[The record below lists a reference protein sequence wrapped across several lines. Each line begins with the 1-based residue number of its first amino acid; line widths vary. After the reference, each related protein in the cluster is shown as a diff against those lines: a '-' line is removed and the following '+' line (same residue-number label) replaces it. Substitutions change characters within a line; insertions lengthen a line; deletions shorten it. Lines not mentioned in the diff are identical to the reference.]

1 MSLIPGGRLCGCG
14 QHGCIEA
21 YGSGTAL
28 LRAAKELVASE
39 DPKAARL
46 AQLQEENGELTGVQ
60 VYQALVERDPG
71 AVEILVELGQALGQT
86 IATLCAVLDPELVVI
101 GGGVSAAGDLLLE
114 PIRESYLRHLPAAG
128 YRPHLKIVT
137 AQFVN
142 DAGVVGAADLA
153 RLELAKQ

>member
-1 MSLIPGGRLCGCG
+1 
-14 QHGCIEA
+14 
-21 YGSGTAL
+21 
-28 LRAAKELVASE
+28 
-39 DPKAARL
+39 
-46 AQLQEENGELTGVQ
+46 
-60 VYQALVERDPG
+60 
-71 AVEILVELGQALGQT
+71 
-86 IATLCAVLDPELVVI
+86 VVI